1 MNAPFKNSRRQ
12 FLFQSTGLIIGF
24 TVGRELVADNT
35 APDLPIDLKNNLNIN
50 SWLYVDPAGKIDVY
64 SGKVEFGQGIATA
77 FKQIV
82 ADEMDVNIERVNIL
96 PCVTGIAP
104 NEGVTSGSQ
113 SVEYGGLALRYA
125 CAQARG
131 TLLEKASKSMNVPVG
146 DLSIKD
152 GVITAKNGG
161 TANYWNLT
169 STELLQQKADGKYK
183 PKGVNNFQYIGKS
196 VQRIDIPA
204 KVSGGV
210 AYVQDMKFPGM
221 LHARVVRPPA
231 PRAKLISI
239 NEAAIKSMPGV
250 VGIVKNGS
258 FLAVVAKREEQA
270 INALNEA
277 KKQSKWEMANDL
289 PNNQA
294 EWLKTMIESPNLDT
308 EHGVKKDPS
317 KQGKKTIGGDF
328 TKPFIAHASIGPSC
342 AIGILKDGV
351 TTIYNHAQGMY
362 PLQRDIVKALQVP
375 PEKVV
380 CIHREGSGMYGQSG
394 ADDVALDAALIAREF
409 PDQHIRVQWM
419 REDEFKWEPYNSAMT
434 VKIRAS
440 LDESGT
446 ITNWTQDI
454 YSNTHSTRP
463 GEKEGNNLISSWYM
477 ANPQKGSPVT
487 NIPLPAGGSHRNGI
501 PLYSFPNQQ
510 INNHLVQEMPV
521 RVSAFRTLGAF
532 ANIFAIESMMDKLA
546 KEANADP
553 VEFRLRHLQN
563 QRGKDVIL
571 KVAEMSN
578 WKPNPKRVKKNGKLY
593 GRGMAF
599 SQYKNLQVY
608 CAVVTDIEIDAN
620 GKIRVTDVWAAA
632 EAGLII
638 NPDGFKNQIEGG
650 LIQAISWTINEE
662 IKFNKTGIQ
671 TASWADYPILRFED
685 VPNIQVELINR
696 PNEKSIGVGEGNA
709 PIVGA
714 ISNALAMATN
724 GRVYD
729 LPLSPN
735 KVKKLFT

>member
-1 MNAPFKNSRRQ
+1 
-12 FLFQSTGLIIGF
+12 
-24 TVGRELVADNT
+24 
-35 APDLPIDLKNNLNIN
+35 
-50 SWLYVDPAGKIDVY
+50 
-64 SGKVEFGQGIATA
+64 
-77 FKQIV
+77 
-82 ADEMDVNIERVNIL
+82 
-96 PCVTGIAP
+96 
-104 NEGVTSGSQ
+104 
-113 SVEYGGLALRYA
+113 
-125 CAQARG
+125 
-131 TLLEKASKSMNVPVG
+131 
-146 DLSIKD
+146 
-152 GVITAKNGG
+152 
-161 TANYWNLT
+161 
-169 STELLQQKADGKYK
+169 
-183 PKGVNNFQYIGKS
+183 
-196 VQRIDIPA
+196 
-204 KVSGGV
+204 
-210 AYVQDMKFPGM
+210 
-221 LHARVVRPPA
+221 
-231 PRAKLISI
+231 
-239 NEAAIKSMPGV
+239 
-250 VGIVKNGS
+250 
-258 FLAVVAKREEQA
+258 
-270 INALNEA
+270 
-277 KKQSKWEMANDL
+277 
-289 PNNQA
+289 
-294 EWLKTMIESPNLDT
+294 
-308 EHGVKKDPS
+308 
-317 KQGKKTIGGDF
+317 
-328 TKPFIAHASIGPSC
+328 
-342 AIGILKDGV
+342 
-351 TTIYNHAQGMY
+351 
-362 PLQRDIVKALQVP
+362 
-375 PEKVV
+375 
-380 CIHREGSGMYGQSG
+380 MYGQSG
-394 ADDVALDAALIAREF
+394 ADDVALDAALIAREL
-409 PDQHIRVQWM
+409 PNQHIRVQWM
-419 REDEFKWEPYNSAMT
+419 RDDEFKWEPYNSAMT

-440 LDESGT
+440 LDEGGN
-446 ITNWTQDI
+446 IANWTQDI

-501 PLYSFPNQQ
+501 PLYNFPNQQ
-510 INNHLVQEMPV
+510 INNHLVQAMPV

-563 QRGKDVIL
+563 QRGKDVIQ

-608 CAVVTDIEIDAN
+608 CAVVCDIEVDGN

-650 LIQAISWTINEE
+650 LIQAISWTIHEE
-662 IKFNKTGIQ
+662 IKFNQAGIQ

-729 LPLSPN
+729 LPLSPAR
-735 KVKKLFT
+735 VKKLFT

>member
-1 MNAPFKNSRRQ
+1 V
-12 FLFQSTGLIIGF
+12 I
-24 TVGRELVADNT
+24 
-35 APDLPIDLKNNLNIN
+35 
-50 SWLYVDPAGKIDVY
+50 
-64 SGKVEFGQGIATA
+64 
-77 FKQIV
+77 
-82 ADEMDVNIERVNIL
+82 IERVNIL

-131 TLLEKASKSMNVPVG
+131 TLLEKASQSLKVPVG

-152 GVITAKNGG
+152 GVISAKSGE
-161 TANYWNLT
+161 TVDYWKLT
-169 STELLQQKADGKYK
+169 SSELLQQKADGRYK
-183 PKGVNNFQYIGKS
+183 PKALNNHRYIGQS
-196 VQRIDIPA
+196 IQRIDIPA

-231 PRAKLISI
+231 PRAQLISI
-239 NEAAIKSMPGV
+239 NESAIKSMPGV
-250 VGIVKNGS
+250 VAIVKSGS
-258 FLAVVAKREEQA
+258 FLAVVAQREEQA
-270 INALNEA
+270 VNALVEA

-289 PNNQA
+289 PSTYSQ
-294 EWLKTMIESPNLDT
+294 WHKTMIEAPNLDT
-308 EHGVKKDPS
+308 EHAVKKDPS
-317 KQGKKTIGGDF
+317 KQGKKTIAGEF
-328 TKPFIAHASIGPSC
+328 TKPFLAHASIGPSC
-342 AIGILKDGV
+342 AIAILKDGV

-375 PEKVV
+375 ADKVV
-380 CIHREGSGMYGQSG
+380 CVHREGSGMYGQSG
-394 ADDVALDAALIAREF
+394 ADDVALDAALIAREL
-409 PDQHIRVQWM
+409 PNQHIRVQWM

-440 LDESGT
+440 LDEGGN
-446 ITNWTQDI
+446 IANWTQDI

-477 ANPQKGSPVT
+477 ANPQKESPVT

-501 PLYSFPNQQ
+501 PLYNFPNQQ
-510 INNHLVQEMPV
+510 INNHLVQAMPV

-546 KEANADP
+546 KEATADP

-563 QRGKDVIL
+563 QRGKDVIQ

-608 CAVVTDIEIDAN
+608 CAVVCDIEVDGN

-650 LIQAISWTINEE
+650 LIQAISWTIHEE
-662 IKFNKTGIQ
+662 VKFNPSGIQ

-685 VPNIQVELINR
+685 VPNMHVELINR

-729 LPLSPN
+729 LPLSPVR
-735 KVKKLFT
+735 VKKLFT

>member
-12 FLFQSTGLIIGF
+12 FLFQSTGLVIGF
-24 TVGRELVADNT
+24 TFGSELVANDT

-50 SWLYVDPAGKIDVY
+50 SWLYVDPAGKIDVF

-77 FKQIV
+77 FRQIV
-82 ADEMDVNIERVNIL
+82 ADEMDVIIERVNIL

-131 TLLEKASKSMNVPVG
+131 TLLEKASQSLKVPVG

-152 GVITAKNGG
+152 GVISAKSGE
-161 TANYWNLT
+161 TVDYWKLT
-169 STELLQQKADGKYK
+169 SSELLQQKADGRYK
-183 PKGVNNFQYIGKS
+183 PKAVNNHRYIGQS
-196 VQRIDIPA
+196 IQRIDIPA

-231 PRAKLISI
+231 PRAQLISI
-239 NEAAIKSMPGV
+239 NESAIKSMPGV
-250 VGIVKNGS
+250 VAIVKSGS
-258 FLAVVAKREEQA
+258 FLAVVAQREEQA
-270 INALNEA
+270 VNALAEA

-289 PNNQA
+289 PNTYAQ
-294 EWLKTMIESPNLDT
+294 WHKTMIDAPNLDT
-308 EHGVKKDPS
+308 EHAVKKDPS
-317 KQGKKTIGGDF
+317 KQGKKTIAGEF
-328 TKPFIAHASIGPSC
+328 TKPFLAHASIGPSC
-342 AIGILKDGV
+342 AIAILKDGV

-375 PEKVV
+375 ADKVV
-380 CIHREGSGMYGQSG
+380 CVHREGSGMYGQSG
-394 ADDVALDAALIAREF
+394 ADDVALDAALIAREL
-409 PDQHIRVQWM
+409 PNQHIRVQWM
-419 REDEFKWEPYNSAMT
+419 RDDEFKWEPYNSAMT

-440 LDESGT
+440 LDEGGN
-446 ITNWTQDI
+446 IANWTQDI

-501 PLYSFPNQQ
+501 PLYNFPNQQ
-510 INNHLVQEMPV
+510 INNHLVQAMPV

-546 KEANADP
+546 KEATADP

-563 QRGKDVIL
+563 QRGKDVIQ

-608 CAVVTDIEIDAN
+608 CAVVCDIEVDGN

-650 LIQAISWTINEE
+650 LIQAISWSIYEE
-662 IKFNKTGIQ
+662 VKFNQTGIQ

-685 VPNIQVELINR
+685 VPNMHVELINR

-714 ISNALAMATN
+714 IANALAMATN
-724 GRVYD
+724 GRIYD
-729 LPLSPN
+729 LPLSPAR
-735 KVKKLFT
+735 VKKLFT

>member
-12 FLFQSTGLIIGF
+12 FLFQSTGLVIGF
-24 TVGRELVADNT
+24 TFGSELVADNT

-50 SWLYVDPAGKIDVY
+50 SWLYVDPAGKIDVF

-77 FKQIV
+77 FRQIV
-82 ADEMDVNIERVNIL
+82 ADEMDVIIERVNIL

-131 TLLEKASKSMNVPVG
+131 TLLEKASQSLKVPIG

-152 GVITAKNGG
+152 GVISAKNGE
-161 TANYWNLT
+161 TVDYWKLT
-169 STELLQQKADGKYK
+169 STELLQQKADGRYK
-183 PKGVNNFQYIGKS
+183 PKAVNNHRYIGQS
-196 VQRIDIPA
+196 IQRIDIPA

-231 PRAKLISI
+231 PRAQLISI
-239 NEAAIKSMPGV
+239 NESAIKSMPGV
-250 VGIVKNGS
+250 VAIVKSGS
-258 FLAVVAKREEQA
+258 FLAVVAQREEQA
-270 INALNEA
+270 VNALVEA

-289 PNNQA
+289 PNTYAQ
-294 EWLKTMIESPNLDT
+294 WHKTMIEAPNLDT
-308 EHGVKKDPS
+308 EHAVKKDPS
-317 KQGKKTIGGDF
+317 KQGKKTIAGEF
-328 TKPFIAHASIGPSC
+328 TKPFLAHASIGPSC
-342 AIGILKDGV
+342 AIAILKDGV

-375 PEKVV
+375 ADKVV
-380 CIHREGSGMYGQSG
+380 CVHREGSGMYGQSG
-394 ADDVALDAALIAREF
+394 ADDVALDAALIAREL
-409 PDQHIRVQWM
+409 PNQHIRVQWM
-419 REDEFKWEPYNSAMT
+419 RDDEFKWEPYNSAMT

-440 LDESGT
+440 LDEGGN
-446 ITNWTQDI
+446 IANWTQDI

-501 PLYSFPNQQ
+501 PLYNFPNQQ
-510 INNHLVQEMPV
+510 INNHLVQAMPV

-553 VEFRLRHLQN
+553 IEFRLRHLQN

-608 CAVVTDIEIDAN
+608 CAVVCDIEVDGN

-650 LIQAISWTINEE
+650 LIQAISWTIHEE
-662 IKFNKTGIQ
+662 IKFNQAGIQ

-729 LPLSPN
+729 LPLSPAR
-735 KVKKLFT
+735 VKKLFT

>member
-12 FLFQSTGLIIGF
+12 FLFQSTGLVIGF
-24 TVGRELVADNT
+24 TFGSELVANDT

-50 SWLYVDPAGKIDVY
+50 SWLYVDPAGKIDVF

-77 FKQIV
+77 FRQIV
-82 ADEMDVNIERVNIL
+82 ADEMDVIIERVNIL

-131 TLLEKASKSMNVPVG
+131 TLLEKASQSLKVPVG

-152 GVITAKNGG
+152 GVISAKSGE
-161 TANYWNLT
+161 TVDYWKLT
-169 STELLQQKADGKYK
+169 SSELLQQKADGRYK
-183 PKGVNNFQYIGKS
+183 PKAVNNHRYIGQS
-196 VQRIDIPA
+196 IQRIDIPA

-231 PRAKLISI
+231 PRAQLISI
-239 NEAAIKSMPGV
+239 NESAIKSMPGV
-250 VGIVKNGS
+250 VAIVKSGS
-258 FLAVVAKREEQA
+258 FLAVVAQREEQA
-270 INALNEA
+270 INALAEA
-277 KKQSKWEMANDL
+277 KKQAKWEMANDL
-289 PNNQA
+289 PNTYAQ
-294 EWLKTMIESPNLDT
+294 WHKTMIDAPNLDT
-308 EHGVKKDPS
+308 EHAVKKDPS
-317 KQGKKTIGGDF
+317 KQGKKTIAGEF
-328 TKPFIAHASIGPSC
+328 TKPFLAHASIGPSC
-342 AIGILKDGV
+342 AIAILKDGV

-375 PEKVV
+375 ADKVV
-380 CIHREGSGMYGQSG
+380 CVHREGSGMYGQSG
-394 ADDVALDAALIAREF
+394 ADDVALDAALIAREL
-409 PDQHIRVQWM
+409 PNQHIRVQWM
-419 REDEFKWEPYNSAMT
+419 RDDEFKWEPYNSAMT

-440 LDESGT
+440 LDEGGN
-446 ITNWTQDI
+446 IANWTQDI

-501 PLYSFPNQQ
+501 PLYNFPNQQ
-510 INNHLVQEMPV
+510 INNHLVQAMPV

-546 KEANADP
+546 KEATADP

-563 QRGKDVIL
+563 QRGKDVIQ

-608 CAVVTDIEIDAN
+608 CAVVCDIEVDGN

-650 LIQAISWTINEE
+650 LIQAISWTIHEE
-662 IKFNKTGIQ
+662 VKFNQSGIQ

-714 ISNALAMATN
+714 IANALAMATN

-729 LPLSPN
+729 LPLSPAR
-735 KVKKLFT
+735 VKKLFT